1 MSVWLERRSETQGGA
16 VRGFNSTSED
26 SEFQRDRARIIHSA
40 SFRSLQSKTQ
50 VLGLGESDFYRTRL
64 THSLE
69 VAQVGSGICEWLRD
83 QKPLSDYRDL
93 IPSFSLIEAIC
104 LAHDIGHSP
113 FGHGGEVAM
122 NTMMRDHGGFEA
134 NGQTLRIL
142 ARLGEYSPG
151 SGLDLT
157 RRTMLGTIKY
167 PACYPDVCRYPANVD
182 DNTTLNI
189 DHWAPPKCIYDSERD
204 VLNWLLEPFDQN
216 DSQRF
221 LSLDDTSSGHLRTR
235 YKTFDTSI
243 MELADDIA
251 YGVHDLEDALAL
263 GLVERDAW
271 QSQVEAVLIELD
283 DNPVSA
289 TCDEYRRLLFSN
301 SAKDRKHAI
310 SRLVGYFI
318 KSITITDRGLF
329 SHPQL
334 RLQATMDPLPHRILL
349 LIKDFVMS
357 HVIYR
362 PELQMLQYKGQRVV
376 VRLFEIFEANPKRL
390 LPHETYEQYCAI
402 GHRAIADYLSGMT
415 DVSAGKLYHKLL
427 SPTSGSIFDRP

>member
-1 MSVWLERRSETQGGA
+1 MSAWLERRSEYQSHPG
-16 VRGFNSTSED
+16 RGFNSTRED
-26 SEFQRDRARIIHSA
+26 SQYQRDRARIIHSA

-83 QKPLSDYRDL
+83 QPENADYEPL

-142 ARLGEYSPG
+142 ARLGEYSPD

-157 RRTMLGTIKY
+157 RRAMLGTIKY
-167 PACYPDVCRYPANVD
+167 PTTYSRVCNYVPVAQ
-182 DNTTLNI
+182 DNPLNI
-189 DHWAPPKCIYDSERD
+189 DQWAPPKCIYDSESD
-204 VLNWLLEPFDQN
+204 VLDWLLEPFSPTDR
-216 DSQRF
+216 DRF
-221 LSLDDTSSGHLRTR
+221 LTTESSPLGHGRTR
-235 YKTFDTSI
+235 YKSLDTSI

-263 GLVERDAW
+263 GLVDRDAW
-271 QSQVEAVLIELD
+271 MEQVAARLLEWPE
-283 DNPVSA
+283 NPINRHM
-289 TCDEYRRLLFSN
+289 EEFNRLLFSA

-310 SRLVGYFI
+310 SRFVGYLI
-318 KSITITDRGLF
+318 RSIVIEEQDAFDAPL
-329 SHPQL
+329 L
-334 RLQATMDPLPHRILL
+334 RLQTVMEPLAYRILR

-357 HVIYR
+357 HVIFR

-376 VRLFEIFEANPKRL
+376 VRLFEIFAANPQRL
-390 LPHETYEQYCAI
+390 LPIPVFAQYEQV
-402 GHRAIADYLSGMT
+402 GLRAIADYLSSMT